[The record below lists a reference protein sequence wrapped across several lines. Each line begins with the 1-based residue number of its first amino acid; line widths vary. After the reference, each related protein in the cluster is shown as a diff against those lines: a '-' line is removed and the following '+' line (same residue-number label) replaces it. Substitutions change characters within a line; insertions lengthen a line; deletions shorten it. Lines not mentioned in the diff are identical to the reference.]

1 VTVAVQLQTFNSE
14 FPSNCWKMM
23 FMLPHNSK
31 RDRLQIFAEILELCR
46 KPQVK
51 TKVMYKANLSYNML
65 QDCLMQLHKWKL
77 LEVHHSKKKYL
88 TTEKGQEFLQKWTA
102 LQQLIT
108 T

>member
-1 VTVAVQLQTFNSE
+1 
-14 FPSNCWKMM
+14 MI

-51 TKVMYKANLSYNML
+51 TQVMHKANLSYTIL
-65 QDCLMQLHKWKL
+65 QDCLMQLQKRKL
-77 LEVHHSKKKYL
+77 LEVHHSKTKYL
-88 TTEKGQEFLQKWTA
+88 TTEKGREFLQKWTA